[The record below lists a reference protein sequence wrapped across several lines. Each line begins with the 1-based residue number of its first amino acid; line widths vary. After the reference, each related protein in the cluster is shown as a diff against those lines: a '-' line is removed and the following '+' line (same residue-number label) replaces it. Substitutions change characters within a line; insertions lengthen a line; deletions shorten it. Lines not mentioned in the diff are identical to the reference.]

1 MRALRD
7 FNMPKIVTE
16 DVTAFLGL
24 LGDLF
29 PGLEVERER
38 NFELEKVIRE
48 STVQLGLQPEETF
61 ILKVGHSVKKKKIL
75 KRKWFRQH
83 LFCGRQYSW
92 KNSWQFVTLFLSL
105 DVLELEKARWNF
117 CFILHDKIQS
127 LCNLDVKYGVL
138 TFSTDSESSS

>member
-48 STVQLGLQPEETF
+48 STVQLGLQAEETF
-61 ILKVGHSVKKKKIL
+61 ILKVGHSVKKVI
-75 KRKWFRQH
+75 
-83 LFCGRQYSW
+83 S
-92 KNSWQFVTLFLSL
+92 
-105 DVLELEKARWNF
+105 
-117 CFILHDKIQS
+117 
-127 LCNLDVKYGVL
+127 
-138 TFSTDSESSS
+138 